1 MCPRTARYELRLLG
15 KVGLATPALVLL
27 LFGGMA
33 GLMAYL
39 GVNEAQVARV
49 LIAAL
54 ELGLPLAAGVVAA
67 TIASDDPAIDLQ
79 LSLKTR
85 YRRTLVR
92 RLVVLALWTALIAFL
107 WTSALHLSGLWELWV
122 PEALLVSQLVW
133 LSPLL
138 WFVAA
143 GAALALLLGS
153 RSTSGAFLGGLWA
166 FENLMRGLF
175 LTKEWLRPEFLFAT
189 TYAAGAPFW
198 LTNRLALISTALL
211 MGAVVWVLSS
221 RTESLAKGGE
231 A

>member
-1 MCPRTARYELRLLG
+1 MSLARYELRLLG
-15 KVGLATPALVLL
+15 RFGLATPVLALL

-33 GLMAYL
+33 LLMAFL
-39 GVNEAQVARV
+39 GANDGQVARV
-49 LIAAL
+49 LVAAL
-54 ELGLPLAAGVVAA
+54 ELGLPLAAGVIAA
-67 TIASDDPAIDLQ
+67 TIVNDDPAIGLQ

-85 YRRTLVR
+85 YPRTLVR
-92 RLVVLALWTALIAFL
+92 RLVVLTLWTALIAFL
-107 WTSALHLSGLWELWV
+107 WTSSLHLSGLWEFWV
-122 PEALLVSQLVW
+122 PEPFLVGQLVW

-143 GAALALLLGS
+143 GALLALLLGG
-153 RSTSGAFLGGLWA
+153 RATSGAIIGGLWA

-189 TYAAGAPFW
+189 TYAAGADFW
-198 LTNRLALISTALL
+198 LTNRLALISTALV

-221 RTESLAKGGE
+221 RIESLAKGGE